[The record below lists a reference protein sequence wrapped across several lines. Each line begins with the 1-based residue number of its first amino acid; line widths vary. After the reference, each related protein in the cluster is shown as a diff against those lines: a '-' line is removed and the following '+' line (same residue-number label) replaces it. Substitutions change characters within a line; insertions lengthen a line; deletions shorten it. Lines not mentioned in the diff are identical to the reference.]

1 MYAKESTAQ
10 RIWNYKNRYRWGMMF
25 LLLSMFIVWFCVPK
39 QVRAARNIAQTEAS
53 QQEELLSD
61 LPLSDI
67 QKVLEQNT
75 DTQDL
80 TFRELVRQLMQDGE
94 YTDKRTLVRQVF
106 DRAFGDVA
114 EGKQLFVQILLLT
127 AACSF
132 LQNFIHVFE
141 NSQISKTGFY
151 LYFLL
156 LMGLLLRSYLLIHGI
171 LEDVL

>member
-10 RIWNYKNRYRWGMMF
+10 RIWNHKNRYRWCMIF
-25 LLLSMFIVWFCVPK
+25 LLLSVFVVWFCVPK
-39 QVRAARNIAQTEAS
+39 QVRAAQNIAQTEAS

-114 EGKQLFVQILLLT
+114 
-127 AACSF
+127 
-132 LQNFIHVFE
+132 
-141 NSQISKTGFY
+141 
-151 LYFLL
+151 
-156 LMGLLLRSYLLIHGI
+156 
-171 LEDVL
+171 

>member
-1 MYAKESTAQ
+1 MRRKSTAQ
-10 RIWNYKNRYRWGMMF
+10 RIWNYKKQIQMGYDAFTFERVR
-25 LLLSMFIVWFCVPK
+25 VWFCVPK
-39 QVRAARNIAQTEAS
+39 QVWAARNIAQAEDS

-114 EGKQLFVQILLLT
+114 EGKQLFVTNT
-127 AACSF
+127 AF
-132 LQNFIHVFE
+132 
-141 NSQISKTGFY
+141 
-151 LYFLL
+151 
-156 LMGLLLRSYLLIHGI
+156 
-171 LEDVL
+171 

>member
-1 MYAKESTAQ
+1 MYAKERTAQ
-10 RIWNYKNRYRWGMMF
+10 RIWNHKNRYRWCMIF
-25 LLLSMFIVWFCVPK
+25 LLLSVFVVWFCVPK
-39 QVRAARNIAQTEAS
+39 QVRAAQNIAQTEAS

-132 LQNFIHVFE
+132 CRILSMCLRTARFQKQGFIY
-141 NSQISKTGFY
+141 IFY
-151 LYFLL
+151 C
-156 LMGLLLRSYLLIHGI
+156 
-171 LEDVL
+171 